1 MGKMNCINDEDE
13 VMDYCISITGIYAH
27 LTVEVCI
34 GIIDREAIK
43 YDIKQ
48 LGNASIIIL
57 AGTSSSV
64 YIWTTTLS

>member
-1 MGKMNCINDEDE
+1 MNCINDEDE
-13 VMDYCISITGIYAH
+13 VMHYFISITGIYAEV
-27 LTVEVCI
+27 VEVCI

>member
-1 MGKMNCINDEDE
+1 MNCINDEDE
-13 VMDYCISITGIYAH
+13 VMHYCISITGINAH

-48 LGNASIIIL
+48 LGHASIYNY
-57 AGTSSSV
+57 SSR
-64 YIWTTTLS
+64 YK